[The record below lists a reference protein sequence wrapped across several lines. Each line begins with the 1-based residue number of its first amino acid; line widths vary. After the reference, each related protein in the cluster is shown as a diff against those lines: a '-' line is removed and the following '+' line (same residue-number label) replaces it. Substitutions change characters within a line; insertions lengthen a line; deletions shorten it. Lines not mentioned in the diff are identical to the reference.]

1 MCLTKT
7 LARRR
12 YNNLRSRDF
21 TNPGL
26 PTGNMQQLQQ
36 QQLGMFG
43 NLSGMGMGLGGMGGD
58 FPGMPGI
65 SAGFAMGAGGAGTG
79 AGGPSSPITR
89 VLVCAARTLN
99 ATGQPRVTLSL
110 RSEHFKSSLWAMA
123 GGKGA

>member
-1 MCLTKT
+1 
-7 LARRR
+7 
-12 YNNLRSRDF
+12 
-21 TNPGL
+21 
-26 PTGNMQQLQQ
+26 MQQLQQ

-89 VLVCAARTLN
+89 VSVYAARTLN
-99 ATGQPRVTLSL
+99 AIGQSWLTLSL
-110 RSEHFKSSLWAMA
+110 R
-123 GGKGA
+123 